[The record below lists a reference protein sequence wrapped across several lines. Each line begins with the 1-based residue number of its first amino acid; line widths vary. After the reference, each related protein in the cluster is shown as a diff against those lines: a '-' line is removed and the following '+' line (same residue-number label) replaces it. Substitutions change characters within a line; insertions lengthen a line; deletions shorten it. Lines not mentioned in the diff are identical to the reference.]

1 MADGDAV
8 DFLGDFEPPSSAG
21 GELGVWVSGW
31 GVGPSFGFQFGGF
44 LFRVWGL
51 CVLGFRV

>member
-21 GELGVWVSGW
+21 GELGVWVWGW
-31 GVGPSFGFQFGGF
+31 GVGPSFGFRFGGF